1 MRKYYTRPC
10 NFYYGKLAKYLIN
23 KKKALP
29 LAGNF
34 SIAFDQIE
42 VFERKKGG
50 LTKSKF
56 YPLNEIQ
63 NIQKNIKNV
72 INLDLKKIISKRK
85 TNLKLN
91 FNQPQIMGVLN
102 ITPDSFS
109 DGGLFYDENKAFAQV
124 KKMIKN
130 GATIIDIGGESTRP
144 GSKTIHAKEE
154 WERIK
159 KTIIKVK
166 KKFKKIVLS
175 LDTRKS
181 YVMQKGIEFDINI
194 IEMDTYIK
202 NAANTGFPIFFLKS
216 TLGIPLSANL
226 DQLTKKL
233 DLIAEKNNIGY
244 KLEEK

>member
-34 SIAFDQIE
+34 SIAFDQFE

-130 GATIIDIGGESTRP
+130 GATIIEKCP
-144 GSKTIHAKEE
+144 
-154 WERIK
+154 
-159 KTIIKVK
+159 VK
-166 KKFKKIVLS
+166 K
-175 LDTRKS
+175 
-181 YVMQKGIEFDINI
+181 I
-194 IEMDTYIK
+194 ITTIY
-202 NAANTGFPIFFLKS
+202 FIFV
-216 TLGIPLSANL
+216 
-226 DQLTKKL
+226 
-233 DLIAEKNNIGY
+233 
-244 KLEEK
+244 